1 MLRMIQEAEVRREF
15 DHTYLLVPAKLSQTE
30 DYPFLMITQNNIA
43 GVLPCRLRYLEDN
56 PYYGYDISSK
66 RPLV

>member
-1 MLRMIQEAEVRREF
+1 MLRMIQGAVVRREF

-43 GVLPCRLRYLEDN
+43 GVLPCRLRYLEDS
-56 PYYGYDISSK
+56 PYYGYDIST
-66 RPLV
+66 

>member
-1 MLRMIQEAEVRREF
+1 MLRMIQGAVVRREF

-43 GVLPCRLRYLEDN
+43 GVLPCRLR
-56 PYYGYDISSK
+56 
-66 RPLV
+66 